1 LTFRSLLFGSLL
13 GTLAAAPAVV
23 RADLTPQQP
32 VVCGKEPRCT
42 EQVQS
47 AIQQAKA
54 SPEAALAAIQD
65 TYRQYPDPRLC
76 FNLGRLFQQL
86 QRPTEAAE
94 QYRRFLES
102 GVENRPDMLIKARTF
117 LEQAERESAALR
129 KAATPPEDVPK
140 VVPESPTTT
149 PTSTSVVTSPR
160 IEQRPI
166 YKKWW
171 FWSLIGGAAAAVA
184 VGTTIGVLSREPDL
198 TGVMQYRPF
207 VQ

>member
-1 LTFRSLLFGSLL
+1 
-13 GTLAAAPAVV
+13 
-23 RADLTPQQP
+23 
-32 VVCGKEPRCT
+32 
-42 EQVQS
+42 
-47 AIQQAKA
+47 
-54 SPEAALAAIQD
+54 
-65 TYRQYPDPRLC
+65 
-76 FNLGRLFQQL
+76 
-86 QRPTEAAE
+86 
-94 QYRRFLES
+94 
-102 GVENRPDMLIKARTF
+102 MLIKARTF